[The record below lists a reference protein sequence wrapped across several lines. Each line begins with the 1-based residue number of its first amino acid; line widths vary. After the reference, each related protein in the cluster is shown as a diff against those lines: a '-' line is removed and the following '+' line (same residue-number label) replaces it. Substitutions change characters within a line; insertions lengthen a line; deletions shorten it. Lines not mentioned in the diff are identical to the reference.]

1 MAARLLEEAEGYR
14 QNVVATAEGDA
25 ARFNSVLS
33 EYAKAPK
40 VMRDRLYFDMMQ
52 QVMSNTT
59 KVLVDQKGGNNLLYL
74 PLDKLIQQS
83 SVAAPSLQSGSAT
96 QPAEVPPVVAPV
108 APSSSGSTSRDVTR
122 GRN

>member
-1 MAARLLEEAEGYR
+1 
-14 QNVVATAEGDA
+14 
-25 ARFNSVLS
+25 
-33 EYAKAPK
+33 
-40 VMRDRLYFDMMQ
+40 MRDRLYFDMMQ

-83 SVAAPSLQSGSAT
+83 SVVAPSLQSGSAT
-96 QPAEVPPVVAPV
+96 QSAEVPPVVAPV
-108 APSSSGSTSRDVTR
+108 APSSSGSISRDVTR